1 MKKFWCAFHKGDKGR
16 RCFSDGCVDLR
27 KLAFAQREKLLKEN
41 GDCTH
46 CTGDHK
52 PADCPKKDRVCGGRK
67 EDRGCTKS
75 HQMHELFCLD
85 AKVFVNVQVMK
96 VGGRVKGVLLSI
108 MSL

>member
-75 HQMHELFCLD
+75 H
-85 AKVFVNVQVMK
+85 
-96 VGGRVKGVLLSI
+96 
-108 MSL
+108 